1 MKHHISISLALLAA
15 AAASTAASQD
25 MAAGAKLA
33 RETVDLISLQDQ
45 MMVTAI
51 RQKNDRK
58 WAADYQRFILDPIAR
73 LSDQWTAQPP
83 TVKVH
88 YVVCATALQEHEN
101 HARDSFKAGQIGKP
115 SSLRGQ
121 AVETCR
127 ALIGH
132 ASGSAKR

>member
-1 MKHHISISLALLAA
+1 MPNVLRANARSLTTSNQQGLKQEAFSFGSFHH
-15 AAASTAASQD
+15 Q
-25 MAAGAKLA
+25 
-33 RETVDLISLQDQ
+33 
-45 MMVTAI
+45 I
-51 RQKNDRK
+51 RMTQKNDRK
-58 WAADYQRFILDPIAR
+58 GAADYQRFILDPIAR

-127 ALIGH
+127 ALIVYT
-132 ASGSAKR
+132 SGAAQR